1 MPPKFAPPPALATAL
16 LRWLLPP
23 AEGDAILGDL
33 EELYVAEVDARGPR
47 KARRWYWMQ
56 ALGLMAGFV
65 RERRRSP
72 RTQPALPAARKG
84 SVMKGLSVDLTF
96 AWRMMRKNPWLST
109 AAICSLGG
117 AMGVTI
123 GSFSL
128 LWDTSYAQLPF
139 THSERIVRIYDISQT
154 RNGDAPPLDVF
165 RAWEERQTSFDTI
178 AAAFTRRREIADGSG
193 GFVRYPIATITA
205 AGLALPGVPP
215 LAGRALTTADQSPGA
230 PPVAVISHRV
240 WQSLFGS
247 DPDVI
252 GQTLTIDRDRHT
264 IVGVM
269 PEGFRFPM
277 SDDVWLP
284 MPERPAG
291 GVEPRWLDVFGRLAA
306 GASPAQGQ
314 AELGAIRAAHAVGH
328 PERPELRDRRT
339 YVVPYTTLSADPQ
352 ADLIA
357 PGMFLFVILILVVA
371 ASSVANL
378 LFSRALARSS
388 EMAVRAA
395 MGAGRGRLIRQI
407 FIEALLLT
415 TGGAVIGIVGA
426 HFGLMW
432 FKTYIPLENLPFW
445 VEFGL
450 NPPAAVFTVA
460 AALLTA
466 AVAGIVPAYKAT
478 GGDVNDVL
486 KDGQRST
493 SGFRFGSLTG
503 ALTTVEVALAVAF
516 LTGAG
521 LAARSLSDAVQSSQ
535 RLPARELLVADVS
548 LVEEYNTDA
557 AGNDVVAEGSIPPE
571 QWAEMSE
578 RVRAAVAGVP
588 GVRAAAISDTLP
600 SWQHSETRIEID
612 GPATGESPTGV
623 RVLRAAVSPELFA
636 TFDRDVAAGR
646 AFTTADTPSSEPVA
660 IINAAF
666 ARRLFGNEHPVGR
679 RFRESN
685 GAEPTPWF
693 TIVGIVTNL
702 PMNPSGEGTAGF
714 YRPFGQQRLNNF
726 NLVARVDGPPLAL
739 SAVVK
744 EVVARVDPRITVAE
758 FMTHEDRA
766 VRATVAYQIMGLVF
780 ISLGGAAILLAVA
793 GLYSVMS
800 FAVTQ
805 RTREIGIRVAL
816 GATGSRVLGAVLGR
830 GFRQIAIGIG
840 IGALAGAGLLQLL
853 SFLPIGISPD
863 GPWLLAAA
871 GGTMLLAGLSACL
884 APITRALRIQP
895 LEALR
900 HE

>member
-1 MPPKFAPPPALATAL
+1 MPPSSPRPPALAVAL

-23 AEGDAILGDL
+23 AECDAILGDL
-33 EELYVAEVDARGPR
+33 EELHAAQLDACGPR
-47 KARRWYWMQ
+47 RARAWYWMQ
-56 ALGLMAGFV
+56 ALRLMAGFIG
-65 RERRRSP
+65 ERRHSP
-72 RTQPALPAARKG
+72 LPPAPASARKG
-84 SVMKGLSVDLTF
+84 SLIKGLSADATF
-96 AWRMMRKNPWLST
+96 AWRMMRKNPWMSA
-109 AAICSLGG
+109 AAILSLGG

-128 LWDTSYAQLPF
+128 LWDSSYAQLPYV
-139 THSERIVRIYDISQT
+139 HGERIVRVYDITQT
-154 RNGDAPPLDVF
+154 RGGESPPLDVF
-165 RAWEERQTSFDTI
+165 RAWEARQTSFDTI
-178 AAAFTRRREIADGSG
+178 AAAYTRRREIADGSG

-215 LAGRALTTADQSPGA
+215 LAGRALTAADESPGA

-247 DPDVI
+247 DPEVI
-252 GQTLTIDRDRHT
+252 GQTLTIDRDQHT
-264 IVGVM
+264 IVGIM

-284 MPERPAG
+284 MAETPAG

-306 GASPAQGQ
+306 GSSRAQGQ
-314 AELGAIRAAHAVGH
+314 AELGAIRSAHAVEH
-328 PERPELRDRRT
+328 PERPELADRRT
-339 YVVPYTTLSADPQ
+339 SVVPYTTLSADPQ

-357 PGMFLFVILILVVA
+357 QGMFLFVILILVVA
-371 ASSVANL
+371 AGSVANL
-378 LFSRALARSS
+378 LFSRALARSG

-395 MGAGRGRLIRQI
+395 LGAGRGRLIRQM

-415 TGGAVIGIVGA
+415 GGGAIVGVLGA

-432 FKTYIPLENLPFW
+432 FKAYIPLENLPFW

-486 KDGQRST
+486 KDGQRGT

-516 LTGAG
+516 LAGAG
-521 LAARSLSDAVQSSQ
+521 LAARSLMDAAQSSQ
-535 RLPARELLVADVS
+535 RLPTRELLVADVS

-557 AGNDVVAEGSIPPE
+557 TGNDVVAEGSIPPA
-571 QWAEMSE
+571 QWAEMAE
-578 RVRAAVAGVP
+578 RVRAAVAGMP
-588 GVRAAAISDTLP
+588 GVRAAAVGDTLP
-600 SWQHSETRIEID
+600 SWQHADTRIEIE
-612 GPATGESPTGV
+612 GPAAGEPAAGI
-623 RVLRAAVSPELFA
+623 RVLRAAVSPELFIA
-636 TFDRDVAAGR
+636 FDRAVAAGR
-646 AFTTADTPSSEPVA
+646 TFGPADLPSSEQVA
-660 IINAAF
+660 IVNAAF
-666 ARRLFGNEHPVGR
+666 ARRFFGDEHPIGR
-679 RFRESN
+679 RFRESDD
-685 GAEPTPWF
+685 AEPSPWL

-702 PMNPSGEGTAGF
+702 PMNPSGGGTAGF
-714 YRPFGQQRLNNF
+714 YRPFAQQGMSNF
-726 NLVARVDGPPLAL
+726 SLAARVDGPPLAL
-739 SAVVK
+739 SAAVK

-766 VRATVAYQIMGLVF
+766 ERMTVAYQMMSLVF
-780 ISLGGAAILLAVA
+780 TSLGGAALLLAVA

-800 FAVTQ
+800 FSVTQ

-816 GATGSRVLGAVLGR
+816 GASGSRVLGVVLGR
-830 GFRQIAIGIG
+830 GFRQVAIGIG
-840 IGALAGAGLLQLL
+840 IGALAGAGLLRVL

-884 APITRALRIQP
+884 VPVSRALRIQP